1 MDIIAALDDGV
12 PLHSTT
18 FAALLGTPDK
28 IPQVE
33 DVRTMLSM
41 SSPMGA
47 SNVSQVRQV
56 HDQGGDAFL
65 CHNDG
70 VVFFDKLWVSDKI

>member
-1 MDIIAALDDGV
+1 MDIIAALDDVV

-18 FAALLGTPDK
+18 SAALLGTPDK
-28 IPQVE
+28 FPQVE

-47 SNVSQVRQV
+47 SSVRQV
-56 HDQGGDAFL
+56 HDEGGDGL
-65 CHNDG
+65 PLPH
-70 VVFFDKLWVSDKI
+70 